1 MFLDRSHLQLLIA
14 IKENQQLGAAARSL
28 NLSPSAASHRIK
40 EAERRL
46 GVNLVETQGRVARLT
61 AAGIHLAI
69 VAKSTEEE
77 TERAEETARW
87 LDAGKSTSVRL
98 AVGFYDAMPW
108 LIDVLTQTD
117 LDVRVDVVRVAAG
130 SEERAVRSGE
140 ADLAFVPRID
150 EPSALPS
157 ISLGQDKLV
166 AILPSW
172 FSGSNPDAGVEAQDF
187 TSLAYI
193 AAGFQPIAG
202 WELDRFFLPAQVTPL
217 ELRQIGS
224 LSLILTMF
232 ERDTGERTAGLAS
245 IQPSRAIPVSS
256 SGSYVAKPLIMD
268 ITVGW
273 VGLTRQRG
281 VSAEKNRSVALA
293 IEAARRAFTKD

>member
-1 MFLDRSHLQLLIA
+1 M
-14 IKENQQLGAAARSL
+14 GAAARSL

-46 GVNLVETQGRVARLT
+46 GVKLVETQGRVSRLT
-61 AAGIHLAI
+61 VAGIHLAN

-87 LDAGKSTSVRL
+87 LAAGKSTSVRL

-108 LIDVLTQTD
+108 LIDVLTQAD

-130 SEERAVRSGE
+130 KEERAVRSGE
-140 ADLAFVPRID
+140 ADLTFVPVID

-157 ISLGQDKLV
+157 IDIGQDKLIAV
-166 AILPSW
+166 VPSW
-172 FSGSNPDAGVEAQDF
+172 FSASDPDAGLEARDF
-187 TSLAYI
+187 DSLTYT

-202 WELDRFFLPAQVTPL
+202 WELDRFFLPAQVTPR

-224 LSLILTMF
+224 LSLILAMF
-232 ERDTGERTAGLAS
+232 ERETGERTAEGTAGLAS

-256 SGSYVAKPLIMD
+256 SGSYVTKSLATD
-268 ITVGW
+268 ITVEW

-281 VSAEKNRSVALA
+281 VSVEKDRSVALA
-293 IEAARRAFTKD
+293 IEATRRAFAKR